1 MQHSNIGKL
10 LAAFMRLRPQLV
22 ARTQSR
28 VGSRALAE
36 DLVQDTW
43 LKLEGAPGDTAI
55 QNPAGFIQQISNN
68 VICDHFRKERRRAEI
83 DAEVQ
88 DLLWER
94 ADDLSAERSLIGRDQ
109 LRLAQA
115 ALDALPDK
123 TRQIFLLNRL
133 QNVPH
138 RRIAEMFD
146 MSDQAVHY
154 HIRRALEHLAQI
166 RDEMRHD

>member
-1 MQHSNIGKL
+1 MQQSSLSKL
-10 LAAFMRLRPQLV
+10 LAAFVNLRPQLL
-22 ARTQSR
+22 ARAQSR
-28 VGSRALAE
+28 LGSRSLAE
-36 DLVQDTW
+36 DMVQDTW
-43 LKLEGAPGDTAI
+43 LKLESAPRDTAI
-55 QNPAGFIQQISNN
+55 DNPAGFIVHIANN
-68 VICDHFRKERRRAEI
+68 LICDHFRKERRRAEI

-88 DLLWER
+88 DLIWER
-94 ADDLSAERSLIGRDQ
+94 ADDLSGERNLIGRDQ
-109 LRLAQA
+109 LRLARA
-115 ALDALPDK
+115 ALEALPEK

-166 RDEMRHD
+166 RDQIGHD